1 MLYGRSAL
9 AKSDVLEECDL
20 GGVLVALPVFGVGK
34 PRPIPGK
41 AQETPRFLGIP
52 LQLCLPDG
60 LGRPFPE
67 I

>member
-1 MLYGRSAL
+1 MRWDGT
-9 AKSDVLEECDL
+9 VDL
-20 GGVLVALPVFGVGK
+20 GGVLVALPVFRVGK

-41 AQETPRFLGIP
+41 AQKTLRFLGIS
-52 LQLCLPDG
+52 LKLCLPDG

>member
-1 MLYGRSAL
+1 MRHASARY
-9 AKSDVLEECDL
+9 DMGWHCNL
-20 GGVLVALPVFGVGK
+20 GGVLVALPIFRVGK
-34 PRPIPGK
+34 PRPIPRK

-52 LQLCLPDG
+52 LKLRLPDG